1 MENTHNQMAEVIAK
15 AVGGDPAHYHNQ
27 LKGRTLSDLIEAVN
41 DPDRFTPAL
50 YPTSEVGAAR
60 FLIGMVDRGVR
71 GEALK
76 HVNAMARAEMQRGA
90 RKISLAAAVAD
101 LDSDW
106 VFEIIRYFNPQT
118 GERNVTGY
126 WVVDGFRFG
135 KPDPESAE
143 FDLGDT
149 LESVERFHFTRVWRP
164 IAAELAK
171 LG

>member
-1 MENTHNQMAEVIAK
+1 MTYRLSQLAD
-15 AVGGDPAHYHNQ
+15 AVEITEGRPTDETWM
-27 LKGRTLSDLIEAVN
+27 KTRGRTVSDLIEATN
-41 DPDRFTPAL
+41 DPDRNTPAEYTL
-50 YPTSEVGAAR
+50 EDIAAAR
-60 FLIGMVDRGVR
+60 LLTWGV
-71 GEALK
+71 EAGYQGKTLR
-76 HVNAMARAEMQRGA
+76 HLDAMARAEMQRGA